1 MKNKKIIVLLPI
13 IIAIT
18 LVVGVFI
25 GQRMAVVSYTSVFPS
40 GLDSQTNKLNQVI
53 NFIKSDYVDTVQE
66 SWIVEETINGI
77 LQNLDPHS
85 YYIPGEKFNEV
96 NDPLEGE
103 FEGIGV
109 EFRIQEDTVVV
120 VKPIPGGPSEK
131 MGVLA
136 GDRIVEVEGED
147 ITGEDISNK
156 KVMSLL
162 KGPKGTAVN
171 IGVKRKGVEN
181 LIPIKINRDK
191 IPIFSVESSY
201 MVDDTVGYVK
211 IIRFART
218 TYEEFIEATDDLRN
232 KGMKKLILDLRNNG
246 GGYMKAATDLA
257 DEFLSKGELI
267 VYTEG
272 KARDRQDVYA
282 TSSGNFENTDVVVLI
297 NEGSASASE
306 ILAGALQDND
316 RGTIIGRRSF
326 GKGLVQEPMQWS
338 DGSQVRLTV
347 ARYYTP
353 TGRSIQKPYEEG
365 TDVYDDDYMDRF
377 DSGELFSRDS
387 IKFPDSLKFFTKK
400 GKVVYGGGGIMP
412 DVFIPIDTIGGSN
425 FYARL
430 NYSGMFYLF
439 GFEYTDENREG
450 LTENYNKSN
459 YTKQFIVNNELLKE
473 FFDFAESKGISYE
486 KLGAIDS
493 EEVIKN
499 RIKAS
504 IGRNLFGN
512 NVFYQVLN
520 KTDKTLQESIKV
532 IKNNAKKTR

>member
-120 VKPIPGGPSEK
+120 VKPISGGPSEK

-257 DEFLSKGELI
+257 DEFLSKGQLI

-532 IKNNAKKTR
+532 IKNNA

>member
-1 MKNKKIIVLLPI
+1 
-13 IIAIT
+13 
-18 LVVGVFI
+18 
-25 GQRMAVVSYTSVFPS
+25 
-40 GLDSQTNKLNQVI
+40 
-53 NFIKSDYVDTVQE
+53 
-66 SWIVEETINGI
+66 
-77 LQNLDPHS
+77 
-85 YYIPGEKFNEV
+85 
-96 NDPLEGE
+96 
-103 FEGIGV
+103 
-109 EFRIQEDTVVV
+109 
-120 VKPIPGGPSEK
+120 
-131 MGVLA
+131 
-136 GDRIVEVEGED
+136 
-147 ITGEDISNK
+147 
-156 KVMSLL
+156 
-162 KGPKGTAVN
+162 
-171 IGVKRKGVEN
+171 
-181 LIPIKINRDK
+181 
-191 IPIFSVESSY
+191 

-532 IKNNAKKTR
+532 IKNNA